1 MIKIGNWWFAEDDK
15 NRQDYADAEWG
26 TDPLNISMINEINSW
41 FKNKDKKHAVDIGA
55 NIGFMTAY
63 FGTHWNRVTAFEP
76 TPSVF
81 ECLQKNCNKP
91 NIKLINKAL
100 SNTEK
105 NVLFATGGRSEINQI
120 VSDTQFL
127 KKHWK
132 HITIP
137 AVTLDSLNL
146 TDVDLIKIDVE
157 GHELS
162 VVNGAEKTIKNNK
175 PLIVIEISYEN
186 KILDR
191 EISSLNHSH
200 ALTILK
206 EWGYKVIWNYRYDW
220 ILEPI

>member
-1 MIKIGNWWFAEDDK
+1 MIKIGNWWFAEGDT

-26 TDPLNISMINEINSW
+26 TDPLNASMINEINSW
-41 FKNKDKKHAVDIGA
+41 FKNKDKKHAIDIGA
-55 NIGFMTAY
+55 NIGFITAY
-63 FGTHWNRVTAFEP
+63 FGTHWEHVTAFEP
-76 TPSVF
+76 TPSIF
-81 ECLQKNCNKP
+81 ECLQQNCNKP

-100 SNTEK
+100 SDTEK
-105 NVLFATGGRSEINQI
+105 NVLFATSGRSEINQI

-127 KKHWK
+127 KKLWG
-132 HITIP
+132 HITVP
-137 AVTLDSLNL
+137 AITLDSLNL
-146 TDVDLIKIDVE
+146 TNVDIIKIDVE

-162 VVNGAEKTIKNNK
+162 VVYGAEQTIKNNK

-191 EISSLNHSH
+191 EVSSLNHGH

-206 EWGYKVIWNYRYDW
+206 EWGYRVIWNHRYDW

>member
-1 MIKIGNWWFAEDDK
+1 MIKIGNWWFAEDDT

-26 TDPLNISMINEINSW
+26 TDPLNSSMINEINSW
-41 FKNKDKKHAVDIGA
+41 FKNKDKKHAIDIGA
-55 NIGFMTAY
+55 NIGFITAY
-63 FGTHWNRVTAFEP
+63 FGTHWEHVTAFEP
-76 TPSVF
+76 TPSIF

-105 NVLFATGGRSEINQI
+105 NVLFATSGRSEINQI

-127 KKHWK
+127 KKRWG
-132 HITIP
+132 HITVP
-137 AVTLDSLNL
+137 AITLDSLNL
-146 TDVDLIKIDVE
+146 TNVDIIKIDVE

-162 VVNGAEKTIKNNK
+162 VVYGAEQTIKNNK

-191 EISSLNHSH
+191 EVSSLNHGH

-206 EWGYKVIWNYRYDW
+206 EWGYRVIWNHRYDW

>member
-26 TDPLNISMINEINSW
+26 TDPLNASMINEINAW
-41 FKNKDKKHAVDIGA
+41 FANKDKKHAVDIGA

-63 FGTHWNRVTAFEP
+63 FGTHWNHVTAFEP

-81 ECLQKNCNKP
+81 KCLQKNCDKS
-91 NIKLINKAL
+91 NIKLINNAL
-100 SNTEK
+100 SDIK
-105 NVLFATGGRSEINQI
+105 KDVLFATGGRSELNQI
-120 VSDTQFL
+120 ISDTQFL
-127 KKHWK
+127 KKYWT

-137 AVTLDSLNL
+137 AITLDSLNL
-146 TDVDLIKIDVE
+146 TDVDIIKIDVE

-162 VVNGAEKTIKNNK
+162 VVYGAENTIKNNK
-175 PLIVIEISYEN
+175 PLIVIEISFEN

-191 EISSLNHSH
+191 EISSLNHNH
-200 ALTILK
+200 ALTVLK
-206 EWGYKVIWNYRYDW
+206 EWGYKVIWNHRYDW